1 MKKTKYYYVSYYQQ
15 YEIGDAAYLTRREIL
30 NFYDQTGVKLHVE
43 MKPCEDP
50 NINREEYEIGY
61 TWEFVE
67 DDKLPQFFQFVGSE
81 EVDIKPTVTKLP
93 SHNRYKNGYN
103 WKAHK
108 KAMNPSLQKP
118 KSRTIEEEKKKN
130 DLLWVEY
137 KNTRQARLNKK
148 SKKKRSD
155 S

>member
-1 MKKTKYYYVSYYQQ
+1 MKKTKYYYVSYYQK
-15 YEIGDAAYLTRREIL
+15 YEVGDEAYLTRREIL

-43 MKPCEDP
+43 MKP
-50 NINREEYEIGY
+50 YEGRKIEMGY
-61 TWEFVE
+61 TWELVD
-67 DDKLPQFFQFVGSE
+67 DDKLPQFFQFVKSE
-81 EVDIKPTVTKLP
+81 EVDIEPTVTVLP

-130 DLLWVEY
+130 DLLWIEY

-148 SKKKRSD
+148 SRKKRSD

>member
-15 YEIGDAAYLTRREIL
+15 YEVGDEAYLTRREIL

-43 MKPCEDP
+43 IKDQ
-50 NINREEYEIGY
+50 REIGY
-61 TWEFVE
+61 TWELVE

-81 EVDIKPTVTKLP
+81 EVDIEPTVTVLP

-148 SKKKRSD
+148 SRKKRGQS
-155 S
+155 

>member
-15 YEIGDAAYLTRREIL
+15 YEVGDEAYLTRREIL

-43 MKPCEDP
+43 IKDQ
-50 NINREEYEIGY
+50 REIGY
-61 TWEFVE
+61 TWELVE

-81 EVDIKPTVTKLP
+81 EVDIEPTVTVLP

-148 SKKKRSD
+148 SKKKRGQS
-155 S
+155 